1 MNLKKYIN
9 LKKYANNLAFAF
21 KKLKKEKSLSDLFS
35 LARHDPRHNMCVGL
49 GLNNKKKNRHGTTLH
64 T

>member
-9 LKKYANNLAFAF
+9 LKKYANNLACAF

-35 LARHDPRHNMCVGL
+35 LARHDLRHNMCVGL
-49 GLNNKKKNRHGTTLH
+49 GLNKI
-64 T
+64 